1 MACPLKGSPVCCHW
15 GPESVTSYS
24 PTPPVAEG
32 HWSYCWKDLTPAGNL
47 QINKSTSIKPI
58 LRWFFYIMQMY
69 SYFFKLI
76 LAGDMF
82 DNTSRMGILF
92 FLWCI
97 NQPILCL
104 KDGFCFCV
112 LWTSTTYRVWPCSL
126 SFLLT
131 GCSPDGAFS
140 VLHTRRV
147 PHWEQSEPSHYEKD
161 SVWTAK
167 KIFVAKTAWQTSWT
181 VNTFDNEI

>member
-1 MACPLKGSPVCCHW
+1 
-15 GPESVTSYS
+15 
-24 PTPPVAEG
+24 
-32 HWSYCWKDLTPAGNL
+32 
-47 QINKSTSIKPI
+47 
-58 LRWFFYIMQMY
+58 
-69 SYFFKLI
+69 
-76 LAGDMF
+76 MF

-167 KIFVAKTAWQTSWT
+167 KYLLRRLHGKQAELLIHLIMKYSTKLMVHLPVYIPRGKERPPVYCCWHPVPPDRYSYWSPSA
-181 VNTFDNEI
+181 TFPGYCTRRSSNAILYNSTLACQLQRKKNK

>member
-1 MACPLKGSPVCCHW
+1 
-15 GPESVTSYS
+15 
-24 PTPPVAEG
+24 
-32 HWSYCWKDLTPAGNL
+32 
-47 QINKSTSIKPI
+47 
-58 LRWFFYIMQMY
+58 
-69 SYFFKLI
+69 
-76 LAGDMF
+76 MF

-181 VNTFDNEI
+181 VNTFDNEIWYKTHGAFTSLHSQGEGKATSLLLLASSSTRPLQLLISVGNISRLLYEAFKQRNFVQLHSGLSASKKEK